1 MERNHFIALANQ
13 AQAKIQEGSFLPDTN
28 SEKHIGF
35 GQRLSGR
42 FPGLRSDPRFRDGF
56 WFPDFVLRSFF
67 VPAAVAVE
75 GSGHPELVGVV
86 EGGGDLGR
94 CVTGQSS

>member
-42 FPGLRSDPRFRDGF
+42 FPGLGSDPRFRDGF
-56 WFPDFVLRSFF
+56 QFSDFVLRSFF

-94 CVTGQSS
+94 CVA